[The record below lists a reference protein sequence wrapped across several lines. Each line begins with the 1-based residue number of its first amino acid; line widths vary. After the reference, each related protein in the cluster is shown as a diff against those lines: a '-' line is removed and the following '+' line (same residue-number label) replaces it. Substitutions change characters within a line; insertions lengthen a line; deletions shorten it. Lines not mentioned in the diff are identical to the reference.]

1 VSHRYAIYAAPGVGS
16 TDATG
21 MLLRER
27 AESWLGR
34 SVTGRATSRGVPQGW
49 TRTDV
54 DRITLDARRYGFH
67 GTLKPPFR
75 LAPGHT
81 IDDVAAA
88 TARLAASTTRVT
100 IPRLTISR
108 IGRFYALTPGE
119 DAPALHAL
127 AASVVTK
134 LDQFRAP
141 ATPEELARRNPHTL
155 TERQRTLLS
164 ELGYPYVLDEF
175 RFHLTLTDRVPD
187 DRHDQ
192 VDQVE
197 QTLRHWF
204 RDCLGRNVTLD
215 ALALFVETEPGAPFR
230 IHSLHPLEGSR

>member
-1 VSHRYAIYAAPGVGS
+1 MSHRYAIYAAPGMGN

-34 SVTGRATSRGVPQGW
+34 SVTGRATPQGVPEGW
-49 TRTDV
+49 TRPAV
-54 DRITLDARRYGFH
+54 DRITHDARRYGFH

-81 IDDVAAA
+81 VADVATA
-88 TARLAASTTRVT
+88 TARLAASTARVT

-108 IGRFYALTPGE
+108 ISRFYALTPGE
-119 DAPALHAL
+119 DAPALNAL
-127 AASVVTK
+127 AASVVTE
-134 LDQFRAP
+134 LDHFRAP
-141 ATPEELARRNPHTL
+141 ATPEELARRKPHTL
-155 TERQRTLLS
+155 TERQRTLLT

-187 DRHDQ
+187 DRQDQ
-192 VDQVE
+192 VG

-204 RDCLGRNVTLD
+204 RDCLDRDVTLG
-215 ALALFVETEPGAPFR
+215 ALALFVENEPGAPFR

>member
-1 VSHRYAIYAAPGVGS
+1 MSHRYAIYAVPGMGS
-16 TDATG
+16 TDATET
-21 MLLRER
+21 LLCER

-34 SVTGRATSRGVPQGW
+34 SLTGRATPQGVPDGW
-49 TRTDV
+49 TRTAV
-54 DRITLDARRYGFH
+54 DRITHDARRYGFH
-67 GTLKPPFR
+67 GTLKAPFR

-81 IDDVAAA
+81 VDDVATA
-88 TARLAASTTRVT
+88 TAQLAASTARVT

-127 AASVVTK
+127 AASVVTE

-141 ATPEELARRNPHTL
+141 ATPEELARRKPHTL
-155 TERQRTLLS
+155 TERQRTLLT

-187 DRHDQ
+187 DRL
-192 VDQVE
+192 DQVE

-204 RDCLGRNVTLD
+204 RDCLDRNVTLA
-215 ALALFVETEPGAPFR
+215 ALALFVESEPGAPFR